1 MAESVIEEVG
11 DDDESLNGL
20 QKTSILLLALGK
32 DTASKVLSHLNPREV
47 QQIGTAMTNIT
58 DVSHEDIHSVM
69 ESFLSELGDDALGVN
84 PTEYAQSLMVDA
96 LGEGGG
102 GLMDAAMLGDQ
113 VKGLEA
119 LKWMH
124 PSTISNMLKNEHP
137 QVTAIVLSYFEPD
150 LSAEILRG
158 LPERFQSEIVYRI
171 ATLTTIQPRALFDLN
186 DVIETASSDGEGG
199 KLATIGGE
207 KKAAEILNL
216 VGAGVDSRVLDEIAV
231 EHEDISKG
239 IQDKMF
245 VFEDISGIEPR
256 GIQTLLGE
264 VPTDILKVALKGA
277 DQNMVDLFLENMSKR
292 QAEMLKEELEMSAP
306 VKLSDVEDAQR
317 QIIQTVRRL
326 ADEEKIVMPGG
337 GEEFV

>member
-1 MAESVIEEVG
+1 MPKSNIEEV
-11 DDDESLNGL
+11 DEIELTGL
-20 QKTSILLLALGK
+20 EKASILLLALGK

-47 QQIGTAMTNIT
+47 QQIGTAMTSVT
-58 DVSHEDIHSVM
+58 DVSHSDIHYVM
-69 ESFLSELGDDALGVN
+69 HDFMDELGEDALGVN

-96 LGEGGG
+96 LGDGGG

-113 VKGLEA
+113 IKGLEA

-124 PSTISNMLKNEHP
+124 PSTISNMLRNEHP
-137 QVTAIVLSYFEPD
+137 QVTAIVLSYFEPE

-186 DVIETASSDGEGG
+186 DVIQNATSDGEGG

-207 KKAAEILNL
+207 KKAAEILNF
-216 VGAGVDSRVLDEIAV
+216 VGSGIDSRVLDEIAV
-231 EHEDISKG
+231 EHEDISKA

-256 GIQTLLGE
+256 GIQTILAE
-264 VPTDILKVALKGA
+264 VPNEVLKLALKGA
-277 DQNMVDLFLENMSKR
+277 DQNMIDLFLGNMSKR
-292 QAEMLKEELEMSAP
+292 QAEMLKEELEMSGP

-317 QIIQTVRRL
+317 SIIQTVRRL
-326 ADEEKIVMPGG
+326 ADEDKIVMPGG

>member
-1 MAESVIEEVG
+1 MAKSNIEEV
-11 DDDESLNGL
+11 EEKELTGL
-20 QKTSILLLALGK
+20 EKASILLLALGK
-32 DTASKVLSHLNPREV
+32 DTASKVLAHLNPREV
-47 QQIGTAMTNIT
+47 QQIGTAMTGVS
-58 DVSHEDIHSVM
+58 DVSHSDIHYVM
-69 ESFLSELGDDALGVN
+69 HDFMSELGEDALGVN

-113 VKGLEA
+113 IKGLEA

-124 PSTISNMLKNEHP
+124 PSTISNMLRNEHP

-186 DVIETASSDGEGG
+186 DVIQNASSDGEGG

-207 KKAAEILNL
+207 KKAAEILNF
-216 VGAGVDSRVLDEIAV
+216 VGGGVDSRVLDDIAV
-231 EHEDISKG
+231 EHEDVSKA

-256 GIQTLLGE
+256 GVQTILAE
-264 VPTDILKVALKGA
+264 VPNDVLKVALKGA
-277 DQNMVDLFLENMSKR
+277 DQDMIDLFLGNMSKR
-292 QAEMLKEELEMSAP
+292 QAEMLREELEMSGP

-317 QIIQTVRRL
+317 SIIQTVRRL
-326 ADEEKIVMPGG
+326 ADEDKIVMPGG

>member
-1 MAESVIEEVG
+1 MAVEIEEFSNRTPLTG
-11 DDDESLNGL
+11 M

-32 DTASKVLSHLNPREV
+32 DAASKVLRHMNPREV
-47 QQIGTAMTNIT
+47 QQVGTAMTELE
-58 DVSHEDIHSVM
+58 DVTHQDIHEVM
-69 ESFLSELGDDALGVN
+69 LAFMAELGEDALGVN
-84 PTEYAQSLMVDA
+84 PSDFAQSLMIDA

-102 GLMDAAMLGDQ
+102 GLMEATMLGDQ
-113 VKGLEA
+113 MKGLEA

-137 QVTAIVLSYFEPD
+137 QVVAIILSYFEPD
-150 LSAEILRG
+150 LSAEILEG
-158 LPERFQSEIVYRI
+158 IPQRFQSEVIYRI
-171 ATLTTIQPRALFDLN
+171 ATLTTIQPRALYDLN
-186 DVIETASSDGEGG
+186 DVIENASSDGEGG

-216 VGAGVDSRVLDEIAV
+216 VGGGVDTRILDDIAV
-231 EHEDISKG
+231 EHEDVSKA

-245 VFEDISGIEPR
+245 VFEDIKEFDGRS
-256 GIQTLLGE
+256 IQTILGE
-264 VPTDILKVALKGA
+264 VPTDILKIALKAA
-277 DQNMVDLFLENMSKR
+277 DDKMKDLFLSNMSKR
-292 QAEMLKEELEMSAP
+292 QAEMLREELEMSGP

-326 ADEEKIVMPGG
+326 GDEEKIMMPGG

>member
-1 MAESVIEEVG
+1 MPKSNIEEV
-11 DDDESLNGL
+11 DEIELTGL
-20 QKTSILLLALGK
+20 EKASILLLALGK

-47 QQIGTAMTNIT
+47 QQIGTAMTSVT
-58 DVSHEDIHSVM
+58 DVSHSDIHYVM
-69 ESFLSELGDDALGVN
+69 HDFMDELGEDALGVN

-96 LGEGGG
+96 LGDGGG

-113 VKGLEA
+113 IKGLEA

-124 PSTISNMLKNEHP
+124 PSTISNMLRNEHP
-137 QVTAIVLSYFEPD
+137 QVTAIVLSYFEPE

-186 DVIETASSDGEGG
+186 DVIQNATSDGEGG

-207 KKAAEILNL
+207 KKAAEILNF
-216 VGAGVDSRVLDEIAV
+216 VGSGIDSRVLDEIAV
-231 EHEDISKG
+231 EHEDISKA

-256 GIQTLLGE
+256 GIQTILAE
-264 VPTDILKVALKGA
+264 VPNEVLKVALKGA
-277 DQNMVDLFLENMSKR
+277 DQNMIDLFLGNMSKR
-292 QAEMLKEELEMSAP
+292 QAEMLKEELEMSGP

-317 QIIQTVRRL
+317 SIIQTVRRL
-326 ADEEKIVMPGG
+326 ADEDKIVMPGG

>member
-1 MAESVIEEVG
+1 MPNSEIEEIQET
-11 DDDESLNGL
+11 ESLTGL

-47 QQIGTAMTNIT
+47 QQIGTVMTEINDISHDNIK
-58 DVSHEDIHSVM
+58 VVM
-69 ESFLSELGDDALGVN
+69 KGFLAELGEDALGVN
-84 PTEYAQSLMVDA
+84 PAEYAQSLMLDA

-124 PSTISNMLKNEHP
+124 PSTISNMLRNEHP
-137 QVTAIVLSYFEPD
+137 QVTAIVLAYFEPD
-150 LSAEILRG
+150 LSAEILSG
-158 LPERFQSEIVYRI
+158 LPERFQAEVVYRI

-186 DVIETASSDGEGG
+186 DVIQNASNDGEGG

-216 VGAGVDSRVLDEIAV
+216 VGGGVDAKVLDDIAL

-264 VPTDILKVALKGA
+264 VPTDVLKVALKGA
-277 DQNMVDLFLENMSKR
+277 DKEMSELFLNNMSKR
-292 QAEMLKEELEMSAP
+292 QAEMLREELEMSAP

-317 QIIQTVRRL
+317 TIIQTVRRL
-326 ADEEKIVMPGG
+326 ADEEKLMMPGG

>member
-1 MAESVIEEVG
+1 MADSEIEEIEG
-11 DDDESLNGL
+11 STELTGL

-32 DTASKVLSHLNPREV
+32 DTASKVLTHLNPREV
-47 QQIGTAMTNIT
+47 QHIGTSMTEVS
-58 DVSHEDIHSVM
+58 DVSHANIRLVM
-69 ESFLSELGDDALGVN
+69 QDFLDELGEDALGVN
-84 PTEYAQSLMVDA
+84 PTEYAQELMLDA

-124 PSTISNMLKNEHP
+124 PSTISNMLRNEHP
-137 QVTAIVLSYFEPD
+137 QVTAIVLSYFDPD
-150 LSAEILRG
+150 LSAEILAG
-158 LPERFQSEIVYRI
+158 LPERFQPEIVYRI

-186 DVIETASSDGEGG
+186 SVLQSASSDGDGG

-216 VGAGVDSRVLDEIAV
+216 VGGGVETKVLDDIAI
-231 EHEDISKG
+231 EHEEISKA

-245 VFEDISGIEPR
+245 VFEDIVEIEPR
-256 GIQTLLGE
+256 GIQTLLAE
-264 VPTDILKVALKGA
+264 VPTDVLKIALKGA
-277 DQNMVDLFLENMSKR
+277 NDEMIELFLGNMSKR
-292 QAEMLKEELEMSAP
+292 QAEMLKEELELSGP
-306 VKLSDVEDAQR
+306 VKLSEVEESQR
-317 QIIQTVRRL
+317 TIIQTVRRL
-326 ADEEKIVMPGG
+326 ADEEKLMMPGG

>member
-1 MAESVIEEVG
+1 MAASAIEEIG
-11 DDDESLNGL
+11 EDKQLTGL

-32 DTASKVLSHLNPREV
+32 DTASKVLKHLNPREV
-47 QQIGTAMTNIT
+47 QQIGTAMTT
-58 DVSHEDIHSVM
+58 VSDVTHRDIHNVM
-69 ESFLSELGDDALGVN
+69 QSFLSELGEDALGVN
-84 PTEYAQSLMVDA
+84 PSEFAQSLMVDA

-102 GLMDAAMLGDQ
+102 GLMEAAMLGNQ

-137 QVTAIVLSYFEPD
+137 QVVAIILSYFDPD
-150 LSAEILRG
+150 LSAQILTG
-158 LPERFQSEIVYRI
+158 IPARFQDEVIYRI

-186 DVIETASSDGEGG
+186 DVLEAANSDGEGG

-216 VGAGVDSRVLDEIAV
+216 VGGGIDSRILDAIAV
-231 EHEDISKG
+231 EHEDVSKA

-245 VFEDISGIEPR
+245 VFDDIAGIEGR
-256 GIQTLLGE
+256 GIQTILSE
-264 VPTDILKVALKGA
+264 VPTDVLKIALKGA
-277 DQNMVDLFLENMSKR
+277 DQDMKDLFLNNMSKR
-292 QAEMLKEELEMSAP
+292 QAEMLREELELSGP
-306 VKLSDVEDAQR
+306 VKLSDVEAAQKT
-317 QIIQTVRRL
+317 IIQTVRRL
-326 ADEEKIVMPGG
+326 ADEERVMMPGG

>member
-1 MAESVIEEVG
+1 MPNSVIEEIN
-11 DDDESLNGL
+11 DEDGLTGL

-32 DTASKVLSHLNPREV
+32 ETASKVLAHLNPREV
-47 QQIGTAMTNIT
+47 QQIGTAMTDIS
-58 DVSHEDIHSVM
+58 DVSHDNIKTVM
-69 ESFLSELGDDALGVN
+69 SDFLEELGEDALGIN
-84 PTEYAQSLMVDA
+84 PTEYAQSLMLDA

-124 PSTISNMLKNEHP
+124 PSTISNMLRNEHP

-150 LSAEILRG
+150 LSAEILSG
-158 LPERFQSEIVYRI
+158 LPERFQAEIVYRI

-186 DVIETASSDGEGG
+186 DVIQNASSDGEGG

-216 VGAGVDSRVLDEIAV
+216 VGGGVDTKVLDDIAV

-245 VFEDISGIEPR
+245 VFEDISGIEGR
-256 GIQTLLGE
+256 GLQTLASE
-264 VPTDILKVALKGA
+264 VPLDVLKVALKGA
-277 DQNMVDLFLENMSKR
+277 DSSMVDTFVNNMGKR
-292 QAEMLKEELEMSAP
+292 QGEALREELEMSGP

-317 QIIQTVRRL
+317 AIIQIVRRL
-326 ADEEKIVMPGG
+326 ADEEKLMMPGG
-337 GEEFV
+337 GEEFI

>member
-1 MAESVIEEVG
+1 MAKAEIEEIQG
-11 DDDESLNGL
+11 EMSGL
-20 QKTSILLLALGK
+20 DKTSILLLALGK
-32 DTASKVLSHLNPREV
+32 ETASKVLSHLNPREV
-47 QQIGTAMTNIT
+47 QQIGTAMTG
-58 DVSHEDIHSVM
+58 VSEVTRNQMHAVLDG
-69 ESFLSELGDDALGVN
+69 FLSELGDDALGIN

-124 PSTISNMLKNEHP
+124 PATISNMLRNEHP
-137 QVTAIVLSYFEPD
+137 QVVAIVLSYFEPD
-150 LSAEILRG
+150 LAAEILAG
-158 LPERFQSEIVYRI
+158 IPERFQSEVIYRI

-186 DVIETASSDGEGG
+186 DVLEHASSDGEGG

-207 KKAAEILNL
+207 KRAAEILNM
-216 VGAGVDSRVLDEIAV
+216 VGGGVDTRVLDDISV
-231 EHEDISKG
+231 EHDDIAKA

-256 GIQTLLGE
+256 GIQTILGD
-264 VPTDILKVALKGA
+264 VPNDVLKVALKGA
-277 DQNMVDLFLENMSKR
+277 DDDMKELFLSNMSKR
-292 QAEMLKEELEMSAP
+292 QAEMLKEELEMAGP

-317 QIIQTVRRL
+317 TIVQTVRRL
-326 ADEEKIVMPGG
+326 ADEEKVMMPGG
-337 GEEFV
+337 AEEFV

>member
-1 MAESVIEEVG
+1 MPKSNIEEV
-11 DDDESLNGL
+11 DEIELTGL
-20 QKTSILLLALGK
+20 EKASILLLALGK
-32 DTASKVLSHLNPREV
+32 DTASKVLAHLNPREV
-47 QQIGTAMTNIT
+47 QQIGTAMTSVT
-58 DVSHEDIHSVM
+58 DVSHSDIHYVM
-69 ESFLSELGDDALGVN
+69 HDFMDELGEDALGVN

-96 LGEGGG
+96 LGDGGG

-113 VKGLEA
+113 IKGLEA

-124 PSTISNMLKNEHP
+124 PSTISNMLRNEHP
-137 QVTAIVLSYFEPD
+137 QVTAIVLSYFDPE

-186 DVIETASSDGEGG
+186 DVIQNASSDGEGG

-207 KKAAEILNL
+207 KKAAEILNF
-216 VGAGVDSRVLDEIAV
+216 VGSGIDSRVLDEIAV
-231 EHEDISKG
+231 EHEDISKA

-256 GIQTLLGE
+256 GIQTILAE
-264 VPTDILKVALKGA
+264 VPNEVLKVALKGA
-277 DQNMVDLFLENMSKR
+277 DQNMIDLFLGNMSKR
-292 QAEMLKEELEMSAP
+292 QAEMLKEELEMSGP

-317 QIIQTVRRL
+317 SIIQTVRRL
-326 ADEEKIVMPGG
+326 ADEDKIVMPGG

>member
-1 MAESVIEEVG
+1 MPDSMIEDATEEVELTG
-11 DDDESLNGL
+11 I
-20 QKTSILLLALGK
+20 QKTAILLLALGK
-32 DTASKVLSHLNPREV
+32 ETASKVLKHLNPREV
-47 QQIGTAMTNIT
+47 QQIGTAMT
-58 DVSHEDIHSVM
+58 DVADVTHSDIHSVM
-69 ESFLSELGDDALGVN
+69 QSFLDELGEDALGVN

-102 GLMDAAMLGDQ
+102 GLMEAAMLGDQ

-137 QVTAIVLSYFEPD
+137 QVVAIILSYFDPD
-150 LSAEILRG
+150 LSAEILSG
-158 LPERFQSEIVYRI
+158 IPERFQDEVIYRI

-186 DVIETASSDGEGG
+186 DVLESASSDGEGG

-216 VGAGVDSRVLDEIAV
+216 VGGGMDSRILDAIAI

-245 VFEDISGIEPR
+245 VFDDIGGIDGR
-256 GIQTLLGE
+256 GIQTILGE
-264 VPTDILKVALKGA
+264 VPNDVLKIALKGA
-277 DQNMVDLFLENMSKR
+277 DQAMADMFLDNMSKR
-292 QAEMLKEELEMSAP
+292 QAEMMREELEMSGP
-306 VKLSDVEDAQR
+306 VKLSEVEDAQR
-317 QIIQTVRRL
+317 TIIQTVRRL
-326 ADEEKIVMPGG
+326 ADEDKIMMPGG